1 MIFDPQELAHHAERL
16 DGAEPSAILEFALR
30 EYAPAVAISTAFGVE
45 GCALIHMA
53 VQIDPKVK
61 VFTIDTGYLFRE
73 TQQLRYKFID
83 KYGIDLTVFE
93 PELTVPQ
100 QERKHGLKLFQ
111 TDPDRCCA
119 MRKVEP
125 NKRALAGLDCWI
137 AGLRR
142 DQSSTRAHIKVLELH
157 KHDDGSP
164 LVKVNPLARW
174 TRNDTWKFVLAND
187 VPYNELL
194 DRGYTSLG
202 CWPCTRA
209 IAPGEDER
217 AGRWNGE
224 KTECGIH
231 EPPDYSI

>member
-1 MIFDPQELAHHAERL
+1 MTVDPHELARHAERL
-16 DGAEPSAILEFALR
+16 EGADPSAILEFALR
-30 EYAPAVAISTAFGVE
+30 EYAPEVAISTAFGVE

-53 VQIDPKVK
+53 VRIDPKVK

-100 QERKHGLKLFQ
+100 QERKHGLKLFE

-142 DQSSTRAHIKVLELH
+142 DQSATRAHIQVLELH

-187 VPYNELL
+187 IPYNELL

-231 EPPDYSI
+231 APPDYSI